1 MIPGLHDEGALP
13 GKAGESGADEPT
25 AHWAAEL
32 STDRSDQDARRL
44 IVDLAAAAES
54 GIRRAQELMR
64 LRDLEDLLE
73 RSAEAAIDA
82 AASDRGASAIDA
94 ALSSVAAAREA
105 KHEQDCALGRWIEH
119 IERVAELLAGAD
131 RLLGLQEQG
140 GLRAAL
146 R

>member
-1 MIPGLHDEGALP
+1 MIPGLHDECASPDTAREGDVA
-13 GKAGESGADEPT
+13 EPT

-32 STDRSDQDARRL
+32 SNDRSDQEARRL
-44 IVDLAAAAES
+44 IADLAAAAES

-105 KHEQDCALGRWIEH
+105 KHEQDRALGRWIEH

-131 RLLGLQEQG
+131 RLLRLPERG
-140 GLRAAL
+140 GLRAAP